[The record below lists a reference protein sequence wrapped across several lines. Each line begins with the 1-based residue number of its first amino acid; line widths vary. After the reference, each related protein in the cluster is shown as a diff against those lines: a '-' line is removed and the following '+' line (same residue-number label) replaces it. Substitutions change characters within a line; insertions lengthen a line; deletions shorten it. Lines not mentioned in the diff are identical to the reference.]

1 MDERKERSLVIRKK
15 YLYETVIKALELHSS
30 YEIPRLKLPRAKRR
44 LVVGSGN
51 ALPTARIIFRDEDA
65 IFAVEGQYRDAL
77 KRTPTIKSAVVISAS
92 GEKDAPGI
100 TRDLKRRVKSVFLLT
115 CNQNSRAARLLP
127 ADHVVVT
134 KKLKRGDEPYTYN
147 TSTYMGMML
156 LNSREDPERI
166 LTHLEDAITP
176 HIPNLSGYNAFYLIL
191 DPQFDPLREM
201 FVTKFDE
208 LFGPMLRGRCYTLTQ
223 THHAKTLVPSPRELF
238 ISFGY
243 PNQTFGYP
251 DARWNVPLFE
261 GASYAAMM
269 AIGYYV
275 IGHIQAQFSP
285 WFFNN
290 VNHYKTLQKRRFKRR
305 AK

>member
-1 MDERKERSLVIRKK
+1 MTRKK
-15 YLYETVIKALELHSS
+15 YLYETVIDALKLHSS
-30 YEIPRLKLPRAKRR
+30 YEIPRLELPRAKRR

-51 ALPTARIIFRDEDA
+51 ALPTARIIFRDEDV
-65 IFAVEGQYRDAL
+65 IFADEGQYRDAL

-92 GEKDAPGI
+92 GEKDAPRI

-115 CNQNSRAARLLP
+115 CNQNSRAARMLP
-127 ADHVVVT
+127 NHVRVT
-134 KKLKRGDEPYTYN
+134 KALEEEPHTYN

-156 LNSREDPERI
+156 LKTRENPKRI
-166 LTHLEDAITP
+166 RSHLEKIVAPRVPDM
-176 HIPNLSGYNAFYLIL
+176 SRYDAFYLIVE
-191 DPQFDPLREM
+191 PRFDPLREM

-223 THHAKTLVPSPRELF
+223 THHAKTLVPSPHELF
-238 ISFGY
+238 ISFGC
-243 PNQTFGYP
+243 PNRAFGCA

-261 GASYAAMM
+261 GASYVAMM

-275 IGHIQAQFSP
+275 IGHIQAQFPP

-290 VNHYKTLQKRRFKRR
+290 VDHYKTLQKRRFK
-305 AK
+305 